1 MKDKVS
7 MIAQGDVQSV
17 RTAPFA
23 GLSVLTRFLFTVSS
37 SSAWQI
43 SGREVIFVGSWLMA
57 RAPCRV
63 RSPARRVSTCPLL
76 SSGRQQNVDSG
87 RQRLAR
93 LSILRTGTAV
103 LAPSYRY
110 PRLLDPYHSEP
121 ALCRAPLPR
130 NPPIGDAF
138 SQLRIAAN
146 TAHGTTLESSSR
158 LPVTCTEIE
167 DSARRGHTLATAN
180 AILLFLQ

>member
-1 MKDKVS
+1 
-7 MIAQGDVQSV
+7 MISQGDVQSCP
-17 RTAPFA
+17 RALLGRYLA
-23 GLSVLTRFLFTVSS
+23 GKSFLSAR
-37 SSAWQI
+37 
-43 SGREVIFVGSWLMA
+43 GSWLVLLA
-57 RAPCRV
+57 ELGLRRAVYP
-63 RSPARRVSTCPLL
+63 PAHFFPAADNKTLIL
-76 SSGRQQNVDSG
+76 
-87 RQRLAR
+87 RLAR
-93 LSILRTGTAV
+93 LSILRTGTAALV
-103 LAPSYRY
+103 PSYRY

-146 TAHGTTLESSSR
+146 TGRGTTLESSSR

-167 DSARRGHTLATAN
+167 DSTRRGHTLATAN